1 MRGAWRMAGKPLSLV
16 VCLGLMLAG
25 AAQAAEP
32 ADMVLLHGKIT
43 TEDAAHPQAE
53 ALAVKDGKLVY
64 VGDDAGA
71 KAFIGPGVKVVDAA
85 GGRVLP
91 GLVDAHIHPLGIA
104 DLPGC
109 NLDSRAVSLDDM
121 APFIQECIHRLNI
134 KPGQWLGVE
143 QWNFTAGNTPS
154 DRAPNLRA
162 ALDLA
167 SKDVPIALLGN
178 DGHHGAFN
186 SAALA
191 LAKTADGRRIGFSRA
206 TLGQEFRDFTKLIG
220 VDASG
225 EPDGTVNEDARES
238 MGAPDMLTVGVPELL
253 KAPEKVP
260 KRLASLGI
268 TAVQDAWVVPEMLP
282 LYSLLKARGQLTLR
296 VNLMQLYNP
305 EDFRKSDGS
314 IDYAA
319 AVAKAAAVRARF
331 AGDDLIRAEAVKI
344 FADGVLEGNPN
355 AVPPTLPESPS
366 LKPYLQP
373 IFAKDAGG
381 KLTVKGYVDTAS
393 AVCVA
398 VRAHPER
405 TSDLEAVKAFMATN
419 GFHPAQCALSSGKLQ
434 HDRQVILD
442 YAKAAHLAGFTLH
455 IHAIGDAA
463 VRTAVD
469 AIEGARAADGDTSH
483 PDTIAHL
490 QVVSPEDVAR
500 IGKDH
505 LFLAYTYSWA
515 NADPEYDIAVVPFFE
530 RVSGNDHAAY
540 HGQPTYYERQFYPVR
555 QTKAAGAILVAGSD
569 APVNTRD
576 PQPFVNMQFAVTRAL
591 PGLPPANPAEQI
603 SLDEVVQAYTL
614 NGAKAMGRDKEFGS
628 LSIGKSADF
637 ILLDRDIFALAAGG
651 RIGEVGATKVLT
663 TWFKGQVV
671 YGASP
676 SQPASHTIP

>member
-1 MRGAWRMAGKPLSLV
+1 M
-16 VCLGLMLAG
+16 
-25 AAQAAEP
+25 
-32 ADMVLLHGKIT
+32 
-43 TEDAAHPQAE
+43 
-53 ALAVKDGKLVY
+53 
-64 VGDDAGA
+64 
-71 KAFIGPGVKVVDAA
+71 
-85 GGRVLP
+85 
-91 GLVDAHIHPLGIA
+91 
-104 DLPGC
+104 
-109 NLDSRAVSLDDM
+109 
-121 APFIQECIHRLNI
+121 
-134 KPGQWLGVE
+134 
-143 QWNFTAGNTPS
+143 
-154 DRAPNLRA
+154 
-162 ALDLA
+162 
-167 SKDVPIALLGN
+167 
-178 DGHHGAFN
+178 
-186 SAALA
+186 A

-206 TLGQEFRDFTKLIG
+206 TLGNEFRDFTKLIG
-220 VDASG
+220 VDAAG
-225 EPDGTVNEDARES
+225 EPDGTVNEDAREA

-260 KRLASLGI
+260 QRLASLGI
-268 TAVQDAWVVPEMLP
+268 TAVQDAWVVPEMVP

-305 EDFRKSDGS
+305 EDFRKADGS

-319 AVAKAAAVRARF
+319 AVAKASAVRARF

-344 FADGVLEGNPN
+344 FADGVLEGNPY

-373 IFAKDAGG
+373 IFAKDPGG

-393 AVCVA
+393 ALCVE
-398 VRAHPER
+398 VRAHPEH
-405 TSDLEAVKAFMATN
+405 TSDVEAVKAFMATN

-591 PGLPPANPAEQI
+591 PGLPPANPAERI
-603 SLDEVVQAYTL
+603 SLDEVVEAYTL
-614 NGAKAMGRDKEFGS
+614 NGAKAMGREKEFGS
-628 LSIGKSADF
+628 LSLGKSADF
-637 ILLDRDIFALAAGG
+637 ILLDRDIFALAATGK
-651 RIGEVGATKVLT
+651 IGEVGATKVLT

-671 YGASP
+671 YGASA
-676 SQPASHTIP
+676 SQPVSRTIP